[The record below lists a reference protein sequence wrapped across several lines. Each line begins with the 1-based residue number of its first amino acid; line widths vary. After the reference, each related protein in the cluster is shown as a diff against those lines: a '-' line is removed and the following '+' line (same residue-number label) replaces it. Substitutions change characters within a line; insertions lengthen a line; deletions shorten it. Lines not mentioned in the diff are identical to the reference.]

1 MDYET
6 RMEMQIMQDAAM
18 RKMDEVEY
26 ELLDKI
32 RQDAEYETTEEMIN
46 RKLEEERV
54 NRIFNEFMDNYKEPT
69 PEQRAWAEA
78 EGKRISETEAL
89 NDIPF

>member
-6 RMEMQIMQDAAM
+6 RMEMQIMNDAAM
-18 RKMDEVEY
+18 RKLDEVEY

-32 RQDAEYETTEEMIN
+32 RQDAEYETKEGMIS
-46 RKLEEERV
+46 RKLEEERI
-54 NRIFNEFMDNYKEPT
+54 NHIFNEFMNDHKEPT
-69 PEQRAWAEA
+69 PEQKAWAEA
-78 EGKRISETEAL
+78 EGKRISEMEAL

>member
-6 RMEMQIMQDAAM
+6 RMEMQIMNDAAM
-18 RKMDEVEY
+18 RKLDEVEY

-32 RQDAEYETTEEMIN
+32 RQDAEYET
-46 RKLEEERV
+46 EEERI
-54 NRIFNEFMDNYKEPT
+54 NRIFNEFMNDHEEPT
-69 PEQRAWAEA
+69 PEQKAWAEA
-78 EGKRISETEAL
+78 ETKRILGREAL